1 MMHFLEGYIFQIV
14 KTRSLQRMPW
24 SELITTY
31 IHETECEMVLE
42 SVSRRLHVFYA
53 ILYVLKIFFKILLH
67 SFQTKITVLRRESTK
82 SGHTLFM
89 EYHVLK
95 ECTTWIYR
103 CWVIVAKK
111 CLTHI
116 LSALCCFILFQFLR
130 HFFKSVK
137 RFRKLDEIQSC
148 SLSIWFYPN
157 LGKRRPE
164 PSAGVME

>member
-1 MMHFLEGYIFQIV
+1 MREYWTFFREMMHFLEGYIFQIV
-14 KTRSLQRMPW
+14 KTSSLQRMPW
-24 SELITTY
+24 SPELITTY

-95 ECTTWIYR
+95 NIQLGFIDVGWLLQKMLNPYPKCTLLLYF
-103 CWVIVAKK
+103 VS
-111 CLTHI
+111 I
-116 LSALCCFILFQFLR
+116 LAAFL
-130 HFFKSVK
+130 
-137 RFRKLDEIQSC
+137 
-148 SLSIWFYPN
+148 
-157 LGKRRPE
+157 
-164 PSAGVME
+164 

>member
-1 MMHFLEGYIFQIV
+1 MREYWTFFREMMHFLEGYIFQIV
-14 KTRSLQRMPW
+14 KTSSLQRMPW
-24 SELITTY
+24 SPELITTY

-67 SFQTKITVLRRESTK
+67 SFQTKITVFRRESTK

-95 ECTTWIYR
+95 NIQLGFIDVGW

-111 CLTHI
+111 MLNPYPKCTLLLYFVSI
-116 LSALCCFILFQFLR
+116 LAAFL
-130 HFFKSVK
+130 
-137 RFRKLDEIQSC
+137 
-148 SLSIWFYPN
+148 
-157 LGKRRPE
+157 
-164 PSAGVME
+164 